1 MKKRLFNTKKK
12 LVILSVMALSMG
24 MTSCAD
30 WLEMPSYTSADS
42 ETVFKNEEAAELFVT
57 GCYRGIIPTEMVYQ
71 LMAGETVTHS
81 SEDGTT
87 NNGKYNIC
95 NWFYDSTS
103 PYTVTTLYNEE
114 YGAIEATNIAIKN
127 LNMMPETTKRN
138 SLLGEALALRAF
150 AYLNLIS
157 SYGDVPAN

>member
-71 LMAGETVTHS
+71 LRSRMLHCLGV
-81 SEDGTT
+81 
-87 NNGKYNIC
+87 C
-95 NWFYDSTS
+95 RMPDSTVGVVGFRS
-103 PYTVTTLYNEE
+103 TV
-114 YGAIEATNIAIKN
+114 
-127 LNMMPETTKRN
+127 
-138 SLLGEALALRAF
+138 LL
-150 AYLNLIS
+150 
-157 SYGDVPAN
+157 

>member
-1 MKKRLFNTKKK
+1 
-12 LVILSVMALSMG
+12 MG

-114 YGAIEATNIAIKN
+114 YCAI
-127 LNMMPETTKRN
+127 
-138 SLLGEALALRAF
+138 
-150 AYLNLIS
+150 
-157 SYGDVPAN
+157 

>member
-71 LMAGETVTHS
+71 LMAGETVTH
-81 SEDGTT
+81 
-87 NNGKYNIC
+87 
-95 NWFYDSTS
+95 
-103 PYTVTTLYNEE
+103 
-114 YGAIEATNIAIKN
+114 
-127 LNMMPETTKRN
+127 
-138 SLLGEALALRAF
+138 
-150 AYLNLIS
+150 
-157 SYGDVPAN
+157 